1 MNGAAVE
8 ITDLDPAD
16 LPRLESLLQS
26 QGLPADDCRQQLEH
40 FVAVYDGERL
50 IAAGGLEPAGQFGLL
65 RSLAVVPDRRGHGL
79 GRSLTDYLLRL
90 ARERELEAV
99 YLLTE
104 TAGDYFPRLGFVPVE
119 RAGVPAA
126 IAATRQFTSLCPD
139 SAICLCYRLRAT

>member
-1 MNGAAVE
+1 MNGASAE

-50 IAAGGLEPAGQFGLL
+50 IAAGGLEPAGDCGLL
-65 RSLAVVPDRRGHGL
+65 RSLVVAPERRGRGL
-79 GRSLTDYLLRL
+79 GRCLTDFLLQR
-90 ARERELEAV
+90 ARERNLEAV

-104 TAGDYFPRLGFVPVE
+104 TAGGYFPRHGFEPVE
-119 RAGVPAA
+119 RSEVPAA
-126 IAATRQFTSLCPD
+126 IAATRQFASLCPD
-139 SAICLCYRLRAT
+139 SAICLRYRLRAT